1 MKIHKQNQQFSLH
14 NIDLYCANQT
24 VLGTVVFILDNDCRP
39 TCLKSSL
46 LEYGPSSASNMVGKA
61 PPADWLPDWMM
72 DVGSPSFDFHAVNHL
87 NHSCHSCFCGLG
99 LHWKAR
105 ASKGQG
111 ESALRESR
119 ASSNC
124 KAQSILGKTTNL
136 SRDKSCTDPMFRS
149 KQTHLWQG
157 IFHSIKQLSKL
168 LSAEKG
174 DIALGLFPF
183 LAFGIVDEFCCK
195 TPRNSSKLISALSR
209 GINYKAE
216 NKEAALE
223 KPCTNDTYNIWR
235 NAQ

>member
-1 MKIHKQNQQFSLH
+1 
-14 NIDLYCANQT
+14 
-24 VLGTVVFILDNDCRP
+24 
-39 TCLKSSL
+39 
-46 LEYGPSSASNMVGKA
+46 MVGKA

-99 LHWKAR
+99 LHRKAR